1 VLITCFLFIVVYH
14 GRLSIS
20 IEHLFSKKAQK
31 KIPVLSVI
39 DDGHGM
45 TYPDMMRMISFGHK
59 RPNEHHEDQIGR
71 FGIGFKVEISQ
82 LKMASS
88 SVSLFLSTQR
98 HSFRLHSRSIL
109 VIDVV
114 YALSHLINPS
124 NPNDE
129 HNMFY
134 YFARLK
140 QFYLK
145 ALICVT
151 LRICLYVIQQ
161 SQMICSFYY
170 VNDRDLHSSF
180 LLASFFFPAWC

>member
-1 VLITCFLFIVVYH
+1 
-14 GRLSIS
+14 
-20 IEHLFSKKAQK
+20 
-31 KIPVLSVI
+31 
-39 DDGHGM
+39 
-45 TYPDMMRMISFGHK
+45 
-59 RPNEHHEDQIGR
+59 
-71 FGIGFKVEISQ
+71 
-82 LKMASS
+82 MASS
-88 SVSLFLSTQR
+88 SISVFLSAQR

-109 VIDVV
+109 VIDLV
-114 YALSHLINPS
+114 YALCHLINPL

-134 YFARLK
+134 YFVRLK

-180 LLASFFFPAWC
+180 LLASFFFLPGAILQVDIRSIISALKARMNENVYCLNTLI

>member
-59 RPNEHHEDQIGR
+59 RPNEHREDQIGR

-88 SVSLFLSTQR
+88 SVSVFLSTQR
-98 HSFRLHSRSIL
+98 HRFRLHSHSIL
-109 VIDVV
+109 IIDVV
-114 YALSHLINPS
+114 YALSHLNPS
-124 NPNDE
+124 NPSDE

-134 YFARLK
+134 YFGATETVLSEGS
-140 QFYLK
+140 YLCD
-145 ALICVT
+145 AENLFVCYSTVSDDMFI
-151 LRICLYVIQQ
+151 
-161 SQMICSFYY
+161 
-170 VNDRDLHSSF
+170 
-180 LLASFFFPAWC
+180 LL

>member
-1 VLITCFLFIVVYH
+1 MLITYFLFIVVYH

-59 RPNEHHEDQIGR
+59 RPNEHREDQIGR

-88 SVSLFLSTQR
+88 SVLVFLSTQG
-98 HSFRLHSRSIL
+98 HSLVSFRLHSCYIL
-109 VIDVV
+109 IIDVV
-114 YALSHLINPS
+114 YALSHLNPS

-129 HNMFY
+129 H
-134 YFARLK
+134 K
-140 QFYLK
+140 
-145 ALICVT
+145 
-151 LRICLYVIQQ
+151 YV
-161 SQMICSFYY
+161 
-170 VNDRDLHSSF
+170 
-180 LLASFFFPAWC
+180 LLFWCD